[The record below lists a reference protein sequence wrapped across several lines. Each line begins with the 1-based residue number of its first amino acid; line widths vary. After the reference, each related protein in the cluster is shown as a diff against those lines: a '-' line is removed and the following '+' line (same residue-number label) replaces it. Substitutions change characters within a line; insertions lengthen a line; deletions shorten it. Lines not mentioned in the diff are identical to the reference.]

1 MNFSEYFPV
10 FSKLTKQE
18 QLALTDS
25 VTLRKMKKGTVIHG
39 GDEECLGLL
48 VIRSGQL
55 RSFIFSEEGRE
66 ITVYRLFDH
75 DICLFTASC
84 VMKSIQF
91 DVTVSAEKDT
101 DAWIVPIGVYQRLME
116 NSAVIANYTNEI
128 MASRFTD
135 VMWLVEQIMWKS
147 FDKRLADFLA
157 EECIIEE
164 TDILRITHEQIAS
177 HLGTA
182 REVVTRML
190 RYFQSEGIVKLMR
203 GSIRIIDMEKLS
215 DMSR

>member
-190 RYFQSEGIVKLMR
+190 RYFQSEGIVKIMR